1 VPVTDICF
9 LILLIPGACSVCSV
23 IFPFSDDNF
32 QIPDLSLIIM
42 FLHLLRTQYCPCL
55 AQLPGVA
62 DNDLCAGF
70 LLVHALVE

>member
-1 VPVTDICF
+1 
-9 LILLIPGACSVCSV
+9 V

-42 FLHLLRTQYCPCL
+42 FLHLVRTQYCPCL

-62 DNDLCAGF
+62 DDDLCVGF
-70 LLVHALVE
+70 LLVHALCGIGIILAV